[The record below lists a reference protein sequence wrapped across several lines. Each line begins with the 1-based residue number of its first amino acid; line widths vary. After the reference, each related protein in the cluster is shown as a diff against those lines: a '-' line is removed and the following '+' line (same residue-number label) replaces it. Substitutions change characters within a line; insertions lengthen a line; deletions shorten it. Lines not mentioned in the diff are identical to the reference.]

1 MRGTI
6 PILTCDSEYG
16 CDQWVTDMYELG
28 VTNWRENMPGWTYDP
43 YKDRDAALCPE
54 HKKEVK

>member
-28 VTNWRENMPGWTYDP
+28 VTN
-43 YKDRDAALCPE
+43 
-54 HKKEVK
+54 